1 MEPCFKPRALP
12 PHRRGPDIG
21 SISRLLD
28 VRQRT
33 RLCSDVSGGAGHEF
47 CPQLADMPQAP
58 RFGRRLGDEH
68 IATTAAT
75 HRRTGVKKFGRAEAK
90 FGAYL

>member
-68 IATTAAT
+68 IATASTAAT
-75 HRRTGVKKFGRAEAK
+75 TNTGPVVF
-90 FGAYL
+90 FWSIWN